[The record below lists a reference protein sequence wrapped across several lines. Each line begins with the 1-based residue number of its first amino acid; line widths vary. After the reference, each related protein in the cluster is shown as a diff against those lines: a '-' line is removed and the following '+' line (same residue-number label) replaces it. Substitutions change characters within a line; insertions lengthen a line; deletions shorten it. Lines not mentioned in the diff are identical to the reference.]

1 MTYRLPFIKRVSRK
15 MVVPVFRG
23 LFNLLSQIEVH
34 GLENIPEQGAYLIAF
49 NHVSIFDP
57 PILAAFWPT
66 PPEALGANEVWKRKG
81 QGILV
86 YLYGAVPV
94 RRGEVDRAAM
104 SQLLEILRSGK
115 PLLVSPEGR
124 RSHQPGL
131 QQARPG
137 VVYLVERTGVPVV
150 PVGIVGTTDDFL
162 KKALRGDRP
171 RVTITIGKHFHLPEM
186 EDQAHLS
193 PKQQRQVKVDYI
205 MQQVAAMLPEE
216 YRGYYS
222 IQPSG

>member
-1 MTYRLPFIKRVSRK
+1 MTYKLPFAKRLARTLI
-15 MVVPVFRG
+15 VPVFRG
-23 LFNLLSQIEVH
+23 LFNLISHIEIR
-34 GLENIPEQGAYLIAF
+34 GLENIPEKGAYLIAF
-49 NHVSIFDP
+49 NHVSLFDP
-57 PILAAFWPT
+57 PILASFWPT
-66 PPEALGANEVWKRKG
+66 TPEALGANEIWKRQG

-104 SQLLEILRSGK
+104 SQLLDILRSGK

-137 VVYLVERTGVPVV
+137 VVYLIERTGAPVL

-162 KKALRGDRP
+162 TRALRGKRP
-171 RVTITIGKHFHLPEM
+171 RVTITIGQQFHLPEL
-186 EDQAHLS
+186 EQQATRL
-193 PKQQRQVKVDYI
+193 
-205 MQQVAAMLPEE
+205 AALD
-216 YRGYYS
+216 
-222 IQPSG
+222 